1 MVRRY
6 IPLVLAL
13 AACAAVAPA
22 ALAKSGNVAATRA
35 YIRANYAL
43 VRDARANLAPA
54 EAAGKS
60 LANQVTAQC
69 PLAAAGS
76 PQDHDS
82 ELLSVEVV
90 GALTISAY
98 RPDAAAAAAFGRAVG
113 GLRWSNRA
121 LTHIVRTYA
130 AQLQALTTLALP
142 DVCADVQA
150 WAASGYRTLPASTV
164 QFDVSYEADDIQ
176 AEEVPLRLLAP
187 YEDAGEASLVR
198 RTRRLEGPLAQAEA
212 NATAD
217 YTQILDGLELSQ

>member
-13 AACAAVAPA
+13 AACAAAAPA
-22 ALAKSGNVAATRA
+22 ALAKSWDVAATRA

-43 VRDARANLAPA
+43 VRAARANLGPA
-54 EAAGKS
+54 EAAVKS

-76 PQDHDS
+76 PQNHDS

-90 GALTISAY
+90 GALTLSGY
-98 RPDAAAAAAFGRAVG
+98 RPDAAAAAAFARAVG
-113 GLRWSNRA
+113 GLRWSNGR

-130 AQLQALTTLALP
+130 AHLQALTTLALP
-142 DVCADVQA
+142 DVCGDVQG
-150 WAASGYRTLPASTV
+150 WAASGYRTLPASAV
-164 QFDVSYEADDIQ
+164 QFDQSYEADDIQ

-198 RTRRLEGPLAQAEA
+198 RTRRLEAPLAQAEA